1 MNRLRSAWVLPLAV
15 VLILIACGPP
25 VQQARTTD
33 QAAASAP
40 QDQMDQEPAKPETRL
55 SAAVVLAAAPE
66 SPGFS
71 GTVTFTP
78 VKDGVRLVA
87 AVKGAPPGRHGLH
100 LHENGECSHDPA
112 GKHFSSAG
120 GHFNPT
126 GAAHAC
132 PPAEPRHAGDFGN
145 LEVGADGTGRL
156 EITTNL
162 ISLTGAASAVGKA
175 VIFHTGED
183 DCKTQP
189 TGNAGGRLACGV
201 VELANPQGQ

>member
-1 MNRLRSAWVLPLAV
+1 MYRLRSAWVFPLAC
-15 VLILIACGPP
+15 LLTLIACGPP

-33 QAAASAP
+33 QAASAAP
-40 QDQMDQEPAKPETRL
+40 QGQMDQKPAQPETGL
-55 SAAVVLAAAPE
+55 SAAATLGAAPE

-71 GTVTFTP
+71 GTVTLTP

-87 AVKGAPPGRHGLH
+87 HVKGAPPGRHGLH
-100 LHENGECSHDPA
+100 LHENGECAHDPA
-112 GKHFSSAG
+112 GKHFTSSG

-132 PPAEPRHAGDFGN
+132 PPTEPRHAGDFGN
-145 LEVGADGTGRL
+145 IEVGSDGTGHL
-156 EITTNL
+156 ELTTNL

-175 VIFHTGED
+175 VIFHAGED
-183 DCKTQP
+183 DCTTQP

-201 VELANPQGQ
+201 VELSGAQGQ